1 MRTLMRGDDTLWR
14 PGRQHVRCE
23 EMPTAMTHPDRASV
37 EHFVRGTLGCGC
49 PDEVFQ
55 HLVVSRLPPIA
66 GRPPIVQLQ
75 VGSRLLIHV
84 AAPPD
89 GATASDWIEQL
100 AANGRAARVRH
111 GYNRFR
117 LVIASPAPLASVR
130 EIEER
135 FARVIV
141 GDEKA
146 HLHFVSRDQLPVGFE
161 LPAQCPQVPLEPLR
175 ADAK

>member
-1 MRTLMRGDDTLWR
+1 
-14 PGRQHVRCE
+14 
-23 EMPTAMTHPDRASV
+23 MTQADRDSI
-37 EHFVRGTLGCGC
+37 EQFVRGALGCGC

-55 HLVVSRLPPIA
+55 HLVVTRVPSLA

-84 AAPPD
+84 VAPPGD
-89 GATASDWIEQL
+89 AAANGWVEQL
-100 AANGRAARVRH
+100 AANGRAARDRH

-117 LVIASPAPLASVR
+117 LVIASAAPLTSAR

-135 FARVIV
+135 FARAIV

-146 HLHFVSRDQLPVGFE
+146 HLHFVGSEQLPGGLE
-161 LPAQCPQVPLEPLR
+161 MPAQADPGPPLSPR
-175 ADAK
+175 TVAK

>member
-1 MRTLMRGDDTLWR
+1 
-14 PGRQHVRCE
+14 
-23 EMPTAMTHPDRASV
+23 MTHADRDGI
-37 EHFVRGTLGCGC
+37 EHFVRSTLGCGC

-55 HLVVSRLPPIA
+55 HLVISRMPPIA
-66 GRPPIVQLQ
+66 GRPSIVQLQ

-84 AAPPD
+84 VAPPD
-89 GATASDWIEQL
+89 GTAANGWIEQL
-100 AANGRAARVRH
+100 AANGRTARDRH

-117 LVIASPAPLASVR
+117 LVITSPTPPALAS

-135 FARVIV
+135 FARTIV

-146 HLHFVSRDQLPVGFE
+146 HLHFVGSEQLPAS
-161 LPAQCPQVPLEPLR
+161 LQMPAQADPEPPRSPR